1 MWQTLLDLAPLTTV
15 ALGLTAWTTV
25 DIARSCSPI
34 RVRARGGRR
43 G

>member
-15 ALGLTAWTTV
+15 TLVLTAWTTV
-25 DIARSCSPI
+25 DIARSGRPV
-34 RVRARGGRR
+34 RVGARGGRR